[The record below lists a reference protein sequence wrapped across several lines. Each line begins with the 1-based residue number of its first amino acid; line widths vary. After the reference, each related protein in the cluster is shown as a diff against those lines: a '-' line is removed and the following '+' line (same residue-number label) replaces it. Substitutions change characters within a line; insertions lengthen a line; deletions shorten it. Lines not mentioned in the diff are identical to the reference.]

1 MDDYQEIRDKMKEEN
16 RKRKEE
22 ERRNKP
28 KLGLTK
34 EQILTTI
41 CDYKRILDRVKDVAD
56 EIGFLTDEFD
66 TLEPDKT
73 EFYGDMVRIT
83 AYDSHYDMYDST
95 SGSFPIRFLSED
107 ESEHKDWYAKKRESL
122 EQARETERLA
132 QEERKERAELERL
145 RKKYEEKNACTD

>member
-1 MDDYQEIRDKMKEEN
+1 MKEEN

-22 ERRNKP
+22 ERRTKP
-28 KLGLTK
+28 KLGLTE

-41 CDYKRILDRVKDVAD
+41 CDYNRILDRVEDVAD

-132 QEERKERAELERL
+132 QEEYRERAELERL
-145 RKKYEEKNACTD
+145 KNKYEKEENACTD